1 MSIIEY
7 KVAKVAEGVE
17 RHMIIRKRRDYVSSG
32 FAANSIIHAA
42 KSFDAAHLPL
52 GRSPFPLSH
61 LSHLSC
67 FVNDH

>member
-1 MSIIEY
+1 MIED

-17 RHMIIRKRRDYVSSG
+17 RHMIIRKRRDHVSSG

-42 KSFDAAHLPL
+42 ISFDAAHLPL
-52 GRSPFPLSH
+52 GRRSH
-61 LSHLSC
+61 LSHPSY